1 MSGVVGKVGEVK
13 GLVDHALSSKCSITM
28 EKDTHNSVTCVR
40 GGGGGEILAGIKFGC
55 WASNCHCKSTDRF
68 KFGGLVRDHYMYM
81 CDYDSAVA
89 KVDHQTA
96 KFSGYTVINF
106 SNPASQE
113 SLRIVAEM
121 LVMNLP
127 LSSPL

>member
-1 MSGVVGKVGEVK
+1 
-13 GLVDHALSSKCSITM
+13 
-28 EKDTHNSVTCVR
+28 
-40 GGGGGEILAGIKFGC
+40 
-55 WASNCHCKSTDRF
+55 
-68 KFGGLVRDHYMYM
+68 MYM

-89 KVDHQTA
+89 KVDHQTV